1 MLSFSGSVVSKFVDA
16 RDQKARTRAL
26 FESDISKL
34 MSEEGIAPLFLGMR
48 EEDKSLHVD
57 GGPWVVIC
65 TEKYQFTLREW
76 VKETGDRLS
85 EAQSKEIQGLMKR
98 MHQKHVYH
106 GDLHADN
113 IVVNPGPVFRFIDWQ
128 HALLLS
134 EGHKLAGYA
143 EMLDHETITNGAM
156 KRYLRVKRVRHPRW

>member
-26 FESDISKL
+26 FESEISKH
-34 MSEEGIAPLFLGMR
+34 MSEEGIAPPFLGMR
-48 EEDKSLHVD
+48 EEDNSPFMG

-76 VKETGDRLS
+76 VKETGERLS
-85 EAQSKEIQGLMKR
+85 EAQSKEIQDLMKW

-143 EMLDHETITNGAM
+143 EMLDHETIASKAM
-156 KRYLRVKRVRHPRW
+156 RHYLRLKRVRNPRW